1 MNSFFELIS
10 FGLIIPLISIII
22 DESLYF
28 SFISFLQNQ
37 NFINI
42 YFLESISKKDF
53 LILFITVIFVIY
65 LFKFLINIVF
75 NYYLSSIKV
84 NCEKAIGNKIIES
97 FSITSN
103 FSYLNVPIS
112 KLLHD
117 ITARLGVVSTTLM
130 HFGHLFVEI
139 IIFSTILIFILVKNP
154 LSDYLLFMMLFLVL
168 TFLLFF
174 LFYKKKAVEWSL
186 ERGAGG
192 DARNKNLL
200 DFLEGIR
207 EIIIYSKFK
216 KIINEYKKNN
226 ESFLN
231 PLKKILFWNSVPRV
245 FLEMLFMIF
254 FLSVFFYYVFFDLDY
269 VSMLLSSSV
278 LLILFLRILPSLN
291 RILYNYSQIKYATE
305 PICAI
310 HKLLN
315 LVGAKSKNRKINL
328 NNKINLENVTF
339 SYIENHNLI
348 QNLSVSINKNF
359 KVGIIGETGSG
370 KSTLVDL
377 ISGLKLPK
385 SGSILIDGEK
395 IDDQNKKGWMENIAY
410 IPQRVFL
417 FNASLR
423 HNICLQSDDENI
435 DDTKF
440 NSVLKIAGLT
450 EFVKSKT
457 EKELFN
463 LGEFGKNVSG
473 GQRQKIGIA
482 RALYS
487 ERPIVIFDETTNSL
501 DKEAERKIINEI
513 ENIKNKTILFITH
526 NVENLK
532 NFDEVYK
539 IQEKKLIEF
548 NGKNK

>member
-1 MNSFFELIS
+1 M
-10 FGLIIPLISIII
+10 
-22 DESLYF
+22 
-28 SFISFLQNQ
+28 
-37 NFINI
+37 
-42 YFLESISKKDF
+42 
-53 LILFITVIFVIY
+53 
-65 LFKFLINIVF
+65 
-75 NYYLSSIKV
+75 
-84 NCEKAIGNKIIES
+84 
-97 FSITSN
+97 
-103 FSYLNVPIS
+103 
-112 KLLHD
+112 
-117 ITARLGVVSTTLM
+117 
-130 HFGHLFVEI
+130 
-139 IIFSTILIFILVKNP
+139 
-154 LSDYLLFMMLFLVL
+154 
-168 TFLLFF
+168 
-174 LFYKKKAVEWSL
+174 
-186 ERGAGG
+186 
-192 DARNKNLL
+192 
-200 DFLEGIR
+200 
-207 EIIIYSKFK
+207 
-216 KIINEYKKNN
+216 
-226 ESFLN
+226 
-231 PLKKILFWNSVPRV
+231 
-245 FLEMLFMIF
+245 
-254 FLSVFFYYVFFDLDY
+254 
-269 VSMLLSSSV
+269 
-278 LLILFLRILPSLN
+278 
-291 RILYNYSQIKYATE
+291 
-305 PICAI
+305 
-310 HKLLN
+310 
-315 LVGAKSKNRKINL
+315 VGTKSKNKKL
-328 NNKINLENVTF
+328 YLSNKINLENVTF

-440 NSVLKIAGLT
+440 DTVLKIAGLT

-482 RALYS
+482 RALFS

-501 DKEAERKIINEI
+501 DKEAERKIKKEI

-539 IQEKKLIEF
+539 IQEKKLIKF
-548 NGKNK
+548 NRKNK